1 MAAKNYNIEEV
12 KELWKQEPDDN
23 IVFRAATKDIE
34 EYPQEIQSIIKEEA
48 ERRRAALANAKPIP
62 KKTVVQ
68 KALSSVGLDYDP
80 EESKDLRGAEG
91 LIGLSL
97 GAAILSASIT
107 LVFSIIACF
116 GYSFLGITPL
126 GFIDVVFVF
135 ALAYGIYRKSRTC
148 AVIVFVYWV
157 GGKIGQSI
165 AIGDV
170 KPLLAGI
177 FFGFF
182 FFQGIRGTFA
192 YHRLNRSVDMPKDEN
207 GQAVGKF
214 VPDNDN

>member
-1 MAAKNYNIEEV
+1 MTWKNYNTEEV

-23 IVFRAATKDIE
+23 IVFRAATEDIE

-48 ERRRAALANAKPIP
+48 ERRRTALANAKPIP

-80 EESKDLRGAEG
+80 EETKDLRGAEG
-91 LIGLSL
+91 LIRLSL
-97 GAAILSASIT
+97 WSAILSASIT
-107 LVFSIIACF
+107 LVFSVIACF
-116 GYSFLGITPL
+116 GYSFRGITPL
-126 GFIDVVFVF
+126 GFIDVVFVLS
-135 ALAYGIYRKSRTC
+135 LAYGIYRKSRTC

-157 GGKIGQSI
+157 VGKIGQFITVGEVASL
-165 AIGDV
+165 V
-170 KPLLAGI
+170 AGL

-192 YHRLNRSVDMPKDEN
+192 YHRLNRLVDIPQDKN
-207 GQAVGKF
+207 GQAAETF
-214 VPDNDN
+214 VPGNDN